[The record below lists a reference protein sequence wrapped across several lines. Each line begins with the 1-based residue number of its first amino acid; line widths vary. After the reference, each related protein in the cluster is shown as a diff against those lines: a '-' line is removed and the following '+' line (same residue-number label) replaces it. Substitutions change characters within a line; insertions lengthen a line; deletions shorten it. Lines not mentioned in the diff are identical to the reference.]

1 MIVEKLTLKDV
12 MWLILPSV
20 MLSCTVGGLCY
31 KVRKQGKLI
40 DTILRSR
47 EM

>member
-1 MIVEKLTLKDV
+1 MIAEKLTLRDV

-20 MLSCTVGGLCY
+20 VLSWTVGGLCY

-40 DTILRSR
+40 DTVLRSH